1 MRPTTLRTMMKHKW
15 LLMLTLVLTSGT
27 AMAQAVH
34 TAWADSAAVAA
45 KVVEHQWMWGAGRA
59 NVLDTYLS
67 PLEYTGP
74 DFNVLHRTERPLR
87 RSAGRLSLHTLFTAH
102 LAYLHSPTDDGKE
115 WDGELSLSGGAWRN
129 WHVSDNWRLAA
140 GCSGEVS
147 GGFTYNTRGSN
158 NPALGRLGLGLQA
171 SALSAYGFRLLGQ
184 TVRWTVQ
191 ADVQLAGLQFSPE
204 YGQSY
209 YEIFSL
215 GHTAGIVHLTHPLNC
230 PTGRLLTTL
239 SLPLRRA
246 ALHIGYLADV
256 RQSKLG
262 GLKRHAWRN
271 CLTIGYSYRLQR
283 IGR

>member
-1 MRPTTLRTMMKHKW
+1 
-15 LLMLTLVLTSGT
+15 
-27 AMAQAVH
+27 MAAQGDFVSK
-34 TAWADSAAVAA
+34 ADSLPDHTRMVTNA
-45 KVVEHQWMWGAGRA
+45 KLIGMGAT
-59 NVLDTYLS
+59 NLLDTYLS
-67 PLEYTGP
+67 PEKYNGVDLRFISHTVRERKGSDWSRQMVWQGQVAFADNRAKEGSEMAGTLNFSYGMHRQWQLM
-74 DFNVLHRTERPLR
+74 DGQLRLKAGALLDANVGFLYNTRNGNNP
-87 RSAGRLSLHTLFTAH
+87 AQARLSLDLSPSVAAAYHFH
-102 LAYLHSPTDDGKE
+102 LWGKPLMVRYE
-115 WDGELSLSGGAWRN
+115 
-129 WHVSDNWRLAA
+129 
-140 GCSGEVS
+140 
-147 GGFTYNTRGSN
+147 
-158 NPALGRLGLGLQA
+158 A
-171 SALSAYGFRLLGQ
+171 SAPLMG
-184 TVRWTVQ
+184 VM
-191 ADVQLAGLQFSPE
+191 FSPN

>member
-1 MRPTTLRTMMKHKW
+1 MMKHLW
-15 LLMLTLVLTSGT
+15 LLMLTSLLTFGT
-27 AMAQAVH
+27 AMAQAEL
-34 TAWADSAAVAA
+34 TAQADSVAAAA
-45 KVVEHQWMWGAGRA
+45 KVVEHQWMWGAGHA

-87 RSAGRLSLHTLFTAH
+87 RSAGRLSLQTLFTAH
-102 LAYLHSPTDDGKE
+102 MAYLHSPTDDGKE
-115 WDGELSLSGGAWRN
+115 WDGEFSLSGGALRN
-129 WHVSDNWRLAA
+129 WQMSAGWRLAA

-158 NPALGRLGLGLQA
+158 NPAQGRLGLSLQA
-171 SALSAYGFRLLGQ
+171 SALSVYGFRLLGKA
-184 TVRWTVQ
+184 VKWTVQ
-191 ADVQLAGLQFSPE
+191 ADLQLAGLQFSPE

-209 YEIFSL
+209 YEIFEL
-215 GHTAGIVHLTHPLNC
+215 GHTSGIVHFTQPANC

-246 ALHIGYLADV
+246 ELHIGYLADV

-271 CLTIGYSYRLQR
+271 CLTLGYSYRLQR
-283 IGR
+283 VGR